1 MKTNRVLTTVAVSM
15 LAMMAV
21 AAPRQKAQMKQAAVK
36 AINEQRM
43 TMRMAPRQAAELQ
56 TLKTATGYEIMGF
69 ENGGFAVVSTDDLM
83 PEVLGVS
90 TSRYSNGENTNFQW
104 WLNAVNG
111 AAEYAVNN
119 NIALVPIAPDPGKY
133 PTQVG
138 PLITTTWDQLTPY
151 NILMPL
157 SNGGDRCYTG
167 CVATALAQVLNYF
180 KMPEHGMG
188 QRTIH
193 YPHNNPNGTPVTANF
208 EEDYYDWDNMLD
220 HYNYG
225 QYNDEQAM
233 AVAVLMRDC
242 GVASN
247 MMYGGY
253 QEGGSGAYS
262 TDAAAGMRTYFGFED
277 AVCYE
282 RDNYYGYKYY
292 SDEEWMDM
300 VFTALS
306 EDGPIYYG
314 GADPSAGGHAFVLH
328 GYNATGKVY
337 VNWGWS
343 GEDDGYYDISLL
355 NPGYYKFSVGQDMII
370 GIRGERREL
379 VEKDITLE
387 QAGTLNTSISA
398 EEMGYIGTLTLKG
411 NINSSDLLFL
421 RKLAG
426 VDENNERTDG
436 FLHNLDL
443 SEAAIVEGGSPYL
456 IDGSNRM
463 TTANDE
469 LPERAFYG
477 CRQLQT
483 LKLPAGLKH
492 IGDGAFALCSQLGSI
507 EIGTPASNAD
517 FIIDEQG
524 IVWNA
529 ADSTDLISVLPS
541 TSGELNI
548 PSGTITLHNY
558 ALAGCSRLSKVVLP
572 SSLTTIGREA
582 FRNASALQELR
593 VNAKSV
599 PTLTGS
605 DVFTGISYSSC
616 VLYVPSGTK
625 DKFAQV
631 AQWKNFANVVEFG
644 TMVKVRNTIRY
655 YGEENPEF
663 TYQMIGDYVEGTPE
677 MFCEA
682 TPLSPAGRHPIII
695 SRGTITA
702 ENVDFQDGYLV
713 VQKVKATATV
723 GNATREAGQPNPEF
737 TLSFSGLVNNETV
750 PVWIEE
756 PTFTV
761 EADETSKPGEYPITA
776 KAVAESYELTFVAGV
791 LTVTE
796 STTGLHLTTVDDS
809 ATKNEVFTLDGRRV
823 KSNRLPKGVYIRNG
837 QKFVVK

>member
-1 MKTNRVLTTVAVSM
+1 MKTNYVLTAMAVSFW
-15 LAMMAV
+15 AMTVV
-21 AAPRQKAQMKQAAVK
+21 AAPRTKAQMKEAAVK

-43 TMRMAPRQAAELQ
+43 MKRMAPQQAAEMK
-56 TLKTATGYEIMGF
+56 TLKKATGYEIMGF
-69 ENGGFAVVSTDDLM
+69 ENGGFAVVSTDDLV

-90 TSRYSNGENTNFQW
+90 VSPYSNGENTNFQW

-111 AAEYAVNN
+111 AVEYAVTNN
-119 NIALVPIAPDPGKY
+119 VALAPIAPDPGKF

-138 PLITTTWDQLTPY
+138 PLMTTKWDQEGPY
-151 NILMPL
+151 NNLLPGNSSRRVL
-157 SNGGDRCYTG
+157 TG

-180 KMPEHGMG
+180 KVPEHGIG
-188 QRTIH
+188 QRTI
-193 YPHNNPNGTPVTANF
+193 YYNSTPVTANF
-208 EEDYYDWDNMLD
+208 EQDVYDWDNMRD
-220 HYNYG
+220 TYNYG
-225 QYNDEQAM
+225 QYSDVEAN

-247 MMYGGY
+247 MDYGLD
-253 QEGGSGAYS
+253 GSGAYS
-262 TDAAAGMRTYFGFED
+262 TDAADGMRKYFGFTE

-300 VFTALS
+300 VFTAIS

-314 GADPSAGGHAFVLH
+314 GADVYNGGHAFVLH
-328 GYNATGKVY
+328 GYNASGKVY

-355 NPGYYKFSVGQDMII
+355 NPSYYEFSIGQDMII

-387 QAGTLNTSISA
+387 QAGTLSTLISA
-398 EEMGYIGTLTLKG
+398 EEMNNVGTLTLSG

-436 FLHNLDL
+436 YLRDLDL
-443 SEAAIVEGGSPYL
+443 SGAVIVEGGNPYL
-456 IDGSNRM
+456 IDGSRRL

-492 IGDGAFALCSQLGSI
+492 IGDGALALCSQLGNI
-507 EIGTPASNAD
+507 EIGAPAEEAD
-517 FIIDEQG
+517 FVIDEYG

-529 ADSTDLISVLPS
+529 TDTTDLISVLPS

-548 PSGTITLHNY
+548 PSGTVTLHNY

-572 SSLTTIGREA
+572 ATLTTIGREA
-582 FRNASALQELR
+582 FRSAVAMQELR
-593 VNAKSV
+593 VNGKSV
-599 PTLTGS
+599 PTLTGN
-605 DVFTGISYSSC
+605 DVFAGVSTSC
-616 VLYVPSGTK
+616 ALYVRSGMK

-631 AQWKNFANVVEFG
+631 AQWKDFANVVEFG
-644 TMVKVRNTIRY
+644 TTVKVRNTIRY

-663 TYQMIGDYVEGTPE
+663 TYQMIGDYVEGKPE
-677 MFCEA
+677 FSCEA
-682 TPLSPAGRHPIII
+682 TPQSPAGRYPIII
-695 SRGTITA
+695 SRGTITD
-702 ENVDFQDGYLV
+702 ESVDFQDGYLV
-713 VQKVKATATV
+713 VQKVKAIATV
-723 GNATREAGQPNPEF
+723 DNVTREAGQPNPEF
-737 TLSFSGLVNNETV
+737 TLTFSGLVNDEMV
-750 PVWIEE
+750 PVWLEE
-756 PTFTV
+756 PVFTV
-761 EADETSKPGEYPITA
+761 EADETSAPGEYPITVT
-776 KAVAESYELTFVAGV
+776 AVAESYELTFNAGV
-791 LTVTE
+791 LTVTAVV
-796 STTGLHLTTVDDS
+796 TGLTTVDETDS
-809 ATKNEVFTLDGRRV
+809 HETVYYDLNGRRV
-823 KSNRLPKGVYIRNG
+823 DNPQHGIYVKKTGTKV
-837 QKFVVK
+837 QKEVK

>member
-1 MKTNRVLTTVAVSM
+1 MKTNYVLTAMAVSFW
-15 LAMMAV
+15 AMTVV
-21 AAPRQKAQMKQAAVK
+21 AAPRTKAQMKEAAVK

-43 TMRMAPRQAAELQ
+43 MKRMAPRQAAEMK
-56 TLKTATGYEIMGF
+56 TLKKATGYEIMGF
-69 ENGGFAVVSTDDLM
+69 ENGGFAVVSTDDLV

-90 TSRYSNGENTNFQW
+90 VSPYSNGENTNFQW

-111 AAEYAVNN
+111 AVEYAVTNN
-119 NIALVPIAPDPGKY
+119 VALAPIAPDPGKF

-138 PLITTTWDQLTPY
+138 PLMTTKWDQEEPY
-151 NILMPL
+151 NNLLPGNSSRRVL
-157 SNGGDRCYTG
+157 TG

-180 KMPEHGMG
+180 KVPEHGIG
-188 QRTIH
+188 QRTI
-193 YPHNNPNGTPVTANF
+193 YYNSTPVTANF
-208 EEDYYDWDNMLD
+208 EQDVYDWDNMRD
-220 HYNYG
+220 TYNYG
-225 QYNDEQAM
+225 QYSDVEAN

-247 MMYGGY
+247 MDYGLD
-253 QEGGSGAYS
+253 GSGAYS
-262 TDAAAGMRTYFGFED
+262 TDAADGMRKYFGFTE

-300 VFTALS
+300 VFTAIS

-314 GADPSAGGHAFVLH
+314 GADVYNGGHAFVLH
-328 GYNATGKVY
+328 GYNASGKVY

-355 NPGYYKFSVGQDMII
+355 NPSYYEFSIGQDMII

-387 QAGTLNTSISA
+387 QAGTLSTLISA
-398 EEMGYIGTLTLKG
+398 EEMSNVGTLTLSG

-436 FLHNLDL
+436 YLRDLDL
-443 SEAAIVEGGSPYL
+443 SGAVIVEGGNPYL
-456 IDGSNRM
+456 IDGSRRL

-492 IGDGAFALCSQLGSI
+492 IGDGALALCSQLGNI
-507 EIGTPASNAD
+507 EIGAPAEEAD
-517 FIIDEQG
+517 FVIDEYG

-529 ADSTDLISVLPS
+529 TDTTDLISVLPS

-548 PSGTITLHNY
+548 PSGTVTLHNY

-572 SSLTTIGREA
+572 ATLTTIGREA
-582 FRNASALQELR
+582 FRSAVAMQELR
-593 VNAKSV
+593 VNGKSV
-599 PTLTGS
+599 PTLTGN
-605 DVFTGISYSSC
+605 DVFAGVSTSC
-616 VLYVPSGTK
+616 ALYVRSGMK

-631 AQWKNFANVVEFG
+631 AQWKDFSNVVEFG
-644 TMVKVRNTIRY
+644 TTVKVRNTIRY

-663 TYQMIGDYVEGTPE
+663 TYQMIGDYVEGKPE
-677 MFCEA
+677 FSCEA
-682 TPLSPAGRHPIII
+682 TPQSPAGRYPIII
-695 SRGTITA
+695 SRGTITD
-702 ENVDFQDGYLV
+702 ESVDFQDGYLV
-713 VQKVKATATV
+713 VQKVKAIATV
-723 GNATREAGQPNPEF
+723 DNVTREAGQPNPEF
-737 TLSFSGLVNNETV
+737 TLTFSGLVNDEMV
-750 PVWIEE
+750 PVWLEE
-756 PTFTV
+756 PVFTV
-761 EADETSKPGEYPITA
+761 EADETSAPGEYPITVT
-776 KAVAESYELTFVAGV
+776 AVAESYELTFNAGV
-791 LTVTE
+791 LTVTAVV
-796 STTGLHLTTVDDS
+796 TGLATVGEADS
-809 ATKNEVFTLDGRRV
+809 HEAVYYDLNGRRV
-823 KSNRLPKGVYIRNG
+823 DNPQHGIYVKKTGTKV
-837 QKFVVK
+837 QKEVK

>member
-1 MKTNRVLTTVAVSM
+1 MKTNYVLTAMAVSFW
-15 LAMMAV
+15 AMTVV
-21 AAPRQKAQMKQAAVK
+21 AAPRTKAQMKEAAVK

-43 TMRMAPRQAAELQ
+43 MKRMAPRQAAEMK
-56 TLKTATGYEIMGF
+56 TLKKATGYEIMGF
-69 ENGGFAVVSTDDLM
+69 ENGGFAVVSTDDLV

-90 TSRYSNGENTNFQW
+90 VSPYSNGENTNFQW

-111 AAEYAVNN
+111 AVEYAVTNN
-119 NIALVPIAPDPGKY
+119 VALAPIAPDPGKF

-138 PLITTTWDQLTPY
+138 PLMTTKWDQEGPY
-151 NILMPL
+151 NNLLPGNSSRRVL
-157 SNGGDRCYTG
+157 TG

-180 KMPEHGMG
+180 KVPEHGIG
-188 QRTIH
+188 QRTI
-193 YPHNNPNGTPVTANF
+193 YYNSTPVTANF
-208 EEDYYDWDNMLD
+208 EQDVYDWDNMRD
-220 HYNYG
+220 TYNYG
-225 QYNDEQAM
+225 QYSDVEAN

-247 MMYGGY
+247 MDYGLD
-253 QEGGSGAYS
+253 GSGAYS
-262 TDAAAGMRTYFGFED
+262 TDAADGMRKYFGFTE

-300 VFTALS
+300 VFTAIS

-314 GADPSAGGHAFVLH
+314 GADVYNGGHAFVLH
-328 GYNATGKVY
+328 GYNASGKVY

-355 NPGYYKFSVGQDMII
+355 NPSYYEFSIGQDMII

-387 QAGTLNTSISA
+387 QAGTLSTLISA
-398 EEMGYIGTLTLKG
+398 EEMSNVGTLTLSG

-436 FLHNLDL
+436 YLRDLDL
-443 SEAAIVEGGSPYL
+443 SGAVIVEGGNPYL
-456 IDGSNRM
+456 IDGSRRL

-492 IGDGAFALCSQLGSI
+492 IGDGALALCSQLGNI
-507 EIGTPASNAD
+507 EIGAPAEEAD
-517 FIIDEQG
+517 FVIDEYG

-529 ADSTDLISVLPS
+529 TDTTDLISVLPS

-548 PSGTITLHNY
+548 PSGTVTLHNY

-572 SSLTTIGREA
+572 ATLTTIGREA
-582 FRNASALQELR
+582 FRSAVAMQELR
-593 VNAKSV
+593 VNGKSV
-599 PTLTGS
+599 PTLTGN
-605 DVFTGISYSSC
+605 DVFAGVSTSC
-616 VLYVPSGTK
+616 ALYVRSGMK

-631 AQWKNFANVVEFG
+631 AQWKDFANVVEFG
-644 TMVKVRNTIRY
+644 TTVKVRNTIRY

-663 TYQMIGDYVEGTPE
+663 TYQMIGDYVEGKPE
-677 MFCEA
+677 FSCEA
-682 TPLSPAGRHPIII
+682 TPQSPAGRYPIII
-695 SRGTITA
+695 SRGTITD
-702 ENVDFQDGYLV
+702 ESVDFQDGYLV
-713 VQKVKATATV
+713 VQKVKAIATV
-723 GNATREAGQPNPEF
+723 DNVTREAGQPNPEF
-737 TLSFSGLVNNETV
+737 TLTFSGLVNDEMV
-750 PVWIEE
+750 PVWLEE
-756 PTFTV
+756 PVFTV
-761 EADETSKPGEYPITA
+761 EADETSAPGEYPITVT
-776 KAVAESYELTFVAGV
+776 AVAESYELTFNAGV
-791 LTVTE
+791 LTVTAVV
-796 STTGLHLTTVDDS
+796 TGLTTVGETDS
-809 ATKNEVFTLDGRRV
+809 HEAVYYDLNGRRV
-823 KSNRLPKGVYIRNG
+823 DDPRHGIYVKKTGTKV
-837 QKFVVK
+837 QKEVK